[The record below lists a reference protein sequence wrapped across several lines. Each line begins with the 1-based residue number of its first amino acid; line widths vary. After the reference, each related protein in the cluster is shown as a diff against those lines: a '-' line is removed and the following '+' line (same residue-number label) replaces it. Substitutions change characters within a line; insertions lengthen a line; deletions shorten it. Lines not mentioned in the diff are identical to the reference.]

1 MYRKEKSSSK
11 WPPDLSFCPLKLRLQ
26 IWAFQRNGILTKFSF
41 VPKLWRFDFLCVW
54 IEMRRIFFFENLK
67 SQNWVLINQSCKQ
80 LSPRQEQHAH
90 GCYRSCSSQ
99 THWEAFLR
107 MPMAKQHY
115 DTFSRP
121 TILGNTKLM
130 DNILFNL
137 PENLV
142 PCSGH
147 GLLTN
152 SCSVESSHST
162 IVITCYT
169 DARERQ
175 GAWESYSP
183 PQPPWTSPIMVNNF
197 RFHWKWV
204 LLTL

>member
-1 MYRKEKSSSK
+1 M
-11 WPPDLSFCPLKLRLQ
+11 
-26 IWAFQRNGILTKFSF
+26 
-41 VPKLWRFDFLCVW
+41 PKLWRFDFLCVW
-54 IEMRRIFFFENLK
+54 IEMRRIFFFENLE
-67 SQNWVLINQSCKQ
+67 SQNWVLWINQSCKQ

-142 PCSGH
+142 PWFSGH

-152 SCSVESSHST
+152 SCT
-162 IVITCYT
+162 IDLRSWQLSRSPYVQIVQKKSAFCVFGSGVAGITLK
-169 DARERQ
+169 
-175 GAWESYSP
+175 
-183 PQPPWTSPIMVNNF
+183 TS
-197 RFHWKWV
+197 
-204 LLTL
+204 

>member
-1 MYRKEKSSSK
+1 
-11 WPPDLSFCPLKLRLQ
+11 
-26 IWAFQRNGILTKFSF
+26 
-41 VPKLWRFDFLCVW
+41 
-54 IEMRRIFFFENLK
+54 MRRIFFFENLK
-67 SQNWVLINQSCKQ
+67 SQNWVLWINQSCKQ

-121 TILGNTKLM
+121 KILGNTKLM
-130 DNILFNL
+130 YFFFNL

-142 PCSGH
+142 PWFSGH
-147 GLLTN
+147 GLLTT
-152 SCSVESSHST
+152 SCSTFVLKNPSVESSHST
-162 IVITCYT
+162 IVITRYT

>member
-1 MYRKEKSSSK
+1 M
-11 WPPDLSFCPLKLRLQ
+11 
-26 IWAFQRNGILTKFSF
+26 
-41 VPKLWRFDFLCVW
+41 PKLWRFDFLCVW

-67 SQNWVLINQSCKQ
+67 SQNWVLWINQSCKQ

-121 TILGNTKLM
+121 KILGNTKLM
-130 DNILFNL
+130 DIFFQSSWELGSLFR
-137 PENLV
+137 
-142 PCSGH
+142 
-147 GLLTN
+147 TWT
-152 SCSVESSHST
+152 SHQLMQRST
-162 IVITCYT
+162 IVITRYT